1 MLPLRNCSKVSDVG
15 DTERRRS
22 IGSIGK
28 SRSRSYASAVLLA
41 TGLVYLTVLLG
52 VSTRATAAG
61 LACNANWPL
70 CDGGLLNLFPA
81 TMPSAFEWI
90 HRVIAMFA
98 GFAILGAAV
107 LAYRDGAPRRVMGAI
122 ALGTLLVPVQ
132 VLLGR
137 ETVVSFV
144 PEVLAAH
151 YWTAMTIY
159 GLFVAAAVW
168 TYVDAFTFHHVRRA
182 LIVGLFSLPFV
193 VVLGPPVIGR
203 YSAPIQATQY
213 AILLP
218 AFAALLFA
226 ALVGRRLLPERP
238 GFRAVLAVGAGL
250 LPVVVYLM
258 RQRIVHPP
266 DSLFAAAHPIA
277 TLLLFVVVG
286 AAAITAYR
294 LDPASHP

>member
-1 MLPLRNCSKVSDVG
+1 VIQVGETDRRWVHDVG
-15 DTERRRS
+15 GILR
-22 IGSIGK
+22 GN
-28 SRSRSYASAVLLA
+28 YASAVLLA

-98 GFAILGAAV
+98 GVAILGSAV
-107 LAYRDGAPRRVMGAI
+107 LAYRDGAPRHVMGAI
-122 ALGTLLVPVQ
+122 GLGTILLPVQ

-151 YWTAMTIY
+151 YWTAMAIY
-159 GLFVAAAVW
+159 ALFVAAAVW
-168 TYVDAFTFHHVRRA
+168 AYVDAFSFRHVRVA
-182 LIVGLFSLPFV
+182 LVGGVALVPVV
-193 VVLGPPVIGR
+193 VVLGPPVVVR
-203 YSAPIQATQY
+203 YSAPIQAVQY
-213 AILLP
+213 AVLLP

-226 ALVGRRLLPERP
+226 TLVGWRLVPDRP
-238 GFRAVLAVGAGL
+238 RLRALLATGAGL
-250 LPVVVYLM
+250 LPLVVYLM

-266 DSLFAAAHPIA
+266 DSLFAGAHPIA

-286 AAAITAYR
+286 AAAILAYR
-294 LDPASHP
+294 TDPGSV

>member
-1 MLPLRNCSKVSDVG
+1 
-15 DTERRRS
+15 
-22 IGSIGK
+22 
-28 SRSRSYASAVLLA
+28 
-41 TGLVYLTVLLG
+41 VYLTVLLG

-70 CDGGLLNLFPA
+70 CDGGILNLFPA

-90 HRVIAMFA
+90 HRVVAMIA
-98 GFAILGAAV
+98 GFAIVGSAV
-107 LAYRDGAPRRVMGAI
+107 AAYRDGAPRRVMGAV
-122 ALGTLLVPVQ
+122 ALGTALLPVQ

-159 GLFVAAAVW
+159 ALFVAATVGAYLDAV
-168 TYVDAFTFHHVRRA
+168 TFRQARWA
-182 LIVGLFSLPFV
+182 LIGGLAALPIV
-193 VVLGPPVIGR
+193 VVLGPPVVVG
-203 YSAPIQATQY
+203 YSFWIQATQY
-213 AILLP
+213 AVLLP

-226 ALVGRRLLPERP
+226 AIVGWRRGPDHQ
-238 GFRAVLAVGAGL
+238 GFRALLVAGAGL

-266 DSLFAAAHPIA
+266 DSLFALAHPPA

-286 AAAITAYR
+286 AAAIWANR
-294 LDPASHP
+294 SAGAHPR